1 MNTHT
6 PTSFDLAQAMDA
18 VINPIGNGVYSA
30 DLQTAMLAEI
40 LASDLR
46 AYNIYVIMD
55 PRVHTRIYFSDV
67 TVPINIIPFAHQQG
81 NGPRI

>member
-1 MNTHT
+1 MNIT
-6 PTSFDLAQAMDA
+6 PTAHDLARAMDA

-46 AYNIYVIMD
+46 AYNIHVIMD

-67 TVPINIIPFAHQQG
+67 TVPINIIPARIQQE
-81 NGPRI
+81 NGQRI